1 MLKILYGYL
10 SGDNL
15 TSIKCTT
22 KILNAIIL
30 HPSFS
35 DMISYNYEN
44 LLAGELV
51 SAEGEDEDTVMT
63 DDPVTPPF
71 VEGLIKHLPNMT
83 RVLKL
88 STKESLPMTNN

>member
-1 MLKILYGYL
+1 
-10 SGDNL
+10 
-15 TSIKCTT
+15 
-22 KILNAIIL
+22 
-30 HPSFS
+30 
-35 DMISYNYEN
+35 MISYNYEN

-71 VEGLIKHLPNMT
+71 VEWLIKHLPNMN

-88 STKESLPMTNN
+88 SNKESLPMTNN